1 MVEIAINSID
11 LINKNFDFIPTVVN
25 CRFIKPFDTL
35 CLDKIAEEHKYIITM
50 EEGIIK
56 GGFGNSVLNYYKDNQ
71 TIKID
76 MMGIPDSFI
85 EHGAR
90 QELLDLVG
98 LNTNSLIN
106 LITDY
111 ISDEKLKG

>member
-1 MVEIAINSID
+1 
-11 LINKNFDFIPTVVN
+11 
-25 CRFIKPFDTL
+25 
-35 CLDKIAEEHKYIITM
+35 M

-85 EHGAR
+85 DA
-90 QELLDLVG
+90 
-98 LNTNSLIN
+98 
-106 LITDY
+106 
-111 ISDEKLKG
+111 